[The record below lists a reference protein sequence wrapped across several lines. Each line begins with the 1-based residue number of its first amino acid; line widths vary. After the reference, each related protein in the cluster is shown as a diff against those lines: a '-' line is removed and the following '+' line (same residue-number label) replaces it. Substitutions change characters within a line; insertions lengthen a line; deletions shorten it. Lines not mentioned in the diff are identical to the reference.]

1 MAKKLSGRVN
11 NRIDADLDLGFEDM
25 DFDVDPFKDDRKPV
39 IKVRDGLI
47 SGAKSRV
54 TDEAFIRG
62 TLREL
67 LPKGYGDTLDMG
79 DKLKD
84 TISKLYQEGANEV
97 RPAIKDFKRVSSKL
111 VPQDSKLV
119 PERIKKLMKKWE
131 EESKNASGPGGL
143 DTAGQR
149 DSMIALQLGE
159 IFKEQSVQ
167 AAKKTGEEEAKS
179 RIQEALE
186 INRHKD
192 IFGLLNQ
199 SNISLSRISQYQTT
213 INLQYQKKSLELQHR
228 QLFALYDILGTVD
241 KTHALQ
247 ADALAKIAKNTALPD
262 WQKIEI
268 KELANQK
275 LFNKFTDTAGM
286 ALRGMMPGIDDYL
299 QMTARKLKD
308 RVIGGLRQNIQSFR
322 SAMTEAESAKE
333 QMGGMG
339 DMVDPYQM
347 GGDFAGSEATGLAG
361 KWLAKKVKGP
371 IAKAFPKLQQQGAY
385 LENFNENIVE
395 KLEKFKKNKKWDTEE
410 GVKAW
415 AMRNLQE
422 LLPNISIDT
431 AFDKI
436 SHKDLQAVHPFTRR
450 TDRSINEVIPG
461 FLARILQEM
470 QIIRT
475 GNPNIDLVD
484 YDQSKG
490 KFVSSTA
497 LMKEISKN
505 VFRPED
511 AKRTNS
517 ILDPVIAEI
526 DPEGKLSAKERQALK
541 QALFK
546 NKAEFKSLDA
556 NLTGTAKELTSGY
569 LSGMSSD
576 YEKQMILNRRMTSLF
591 KGAADPRAAIEK
603 YIEQGKHQE
612 LIEMGIISVVNGEY
626 KLNTDTMLKASLGD
640 DPFKVMQADKRPKG
654 SVRSK
659 SMGKMSSVSS
669 IIDSQ
674 GPSMDCCSHIE
685 DLVIKMDTV
694 INRLDTSIEHYQSI
708 EDVLKTGLSFEM
720 KRNSP
725 KESFDRE
732 IDNMATKGK
741 FRYNNFKTFVKKRKV
756 RFKEQYDN
764 ATADGVAEGLKKAV
778 SGATDKAG
786 SLLSKGGQQL
796 GILGNMGRDAFDK
809 ARSGVNQSGLK
820 DKAAG
825 AAQSIRS
832 FFSDLLSGKE
842 DIKGRFNRGLNTAE
856 DYITSLFSRGKDK
869 FNDVKD
875 KVRDA
880 WNEAYVTGDKEPRL
894 TRAKFLA
901 GKYVDAATGKVLDTL
916 ADIKGA
922 VRDIDTNTF
931 VLKLEEINNLYVK
944 DITGKVVSYYDFTRN
959 KIDPYL
965 NRFKNSAIG
974 STMMQLTQDA
984 WSSVKQAYKF
994 TKSMLFG
1001 GAKDVW
1007 VSGEKAPRLTAVK
1020 MQQGKYFDS
1029 ITGDPIY
1036 TPDDIKGEVKDDNG
1050 ETKITL
1056 DDLPNLVVWDI
1067 EQKRF
1072 GPIRKLLR
1080 GLGKIYKLA
1089 EWYYK
1094 KIGIPLTKFNFRMIG
1109 KAMKLGV
1116 NLAKMAIGTGPMSV
1130 KDVYVGNE
1138 KEPRLFAVKINNGE
1152 YINKVDD
1159 TVIYHHTEIKGAVM
1173 DKSGKTVL
1181 SEEDLPNLRVYD
1193 SLLKMFNPLKLVG
1206 KIAKGLGKLA
1216 KYTVRKG
1223 LQASRFA
1230 FKMIGKVTAATVG
1243 KAIRYLSKPEDVFVK
1258 GNPEPLLTAVKMKN
1272 GDYYTAEGN
1281 PIDLPS
1287 DINGPVW
1294 DNVEKVYAITKDHIL
1309 KGLVRFNGSPIK
1321 TNMIQGFLKGVK
1333 AVNKLFSRRVALN
1346 KAGMGAGK
1354 FSQIGKGEPDN
1365 ESKTVS
1371 LLQDIKNIFDN
1382 KFGNKKVA
1390 GDADGDGDRDGSVQ
1404 DIMAKR
1410 IEEKKNRKTTGAV
1423 GTKDKKEKGGIMGL
1437 LATALDTISGF
1448 LGGFTKLLKGGG
1460 VLGGLGKLLGLGG
1473 MATGAG
1479 GAIAGTLGAAGT
1491 AIAGVVSSPVV
1502 LGVLGAAVVGYGAYK
1517 GYKALRTWMS
1527 KPTTLET
1534 LRYVQYGFKK
1544 DDTSHFSKI
1553 VELEQYLMKH
1563 VKVGSEAAE
1572 IDDKK
1577 LDIKE
1582 IMSIFGFDST
1592 INKDK
1597 ARFGNWYIKRF
1608 KPVYL
1613 THVSA
1618 LNLIS
1623 GGVDLTKVNTLKKD
1637 EKAKYL
1643 EAVKFPSGPYT
1654 FASLPIP
1661 NSKDT
1666 ASNAADVAAA
1676 VEAAAKELA
1685 TKPGDGKDAKTTE
1698 AQAKKAAESSADPKG
1713 KMDYGKA
1720 AGSSLPN
1727 GSVSGAAGVSGVK
1740 GAGAPNAFDI
1750 VRFKTYGLTELDTSK
1765 IVSLTMLE
1773 IHVSKKVTYQGTKA
1787 TFDANPNEIL
1797 EKLTPYFGIS
1807 DLFGDRAVAWVKWF
1821 RDRFLPVYLN
1831 YCTLHM
1837 LNVNKPPK
1845 ADGVTILDANQQY
1858 DVAMGLS
1865 ATSGAWS
1872 VTDSPWLDYK
1882 LNTNPDTVKMNLQYL
1897 KDAAKEKTARDQA
1910 AKDAPK
1916 APNVPKTGSPGNINS
1931 RGAGFKDPRM
1941 IGSGSDVVMPAA
1953 IPTPTDAQ
1961 KSKEFSDSLT
1971 KGAEYFM
1978 PGKPVSNFTPAPST
1992 VPQGS
1997 LLDFIGQKES
2007 NGNYNILVG
2016 GRTEPNLTNMTIAE
2030 VIEFQ
2035 KGMRSRGHES
2045 TAVGKYQIIRKTLEG
2060 LVAAGYARMDE
2071 KFSPQTQD
2079 KLAVGL
2085 LKIRGLNKYLSGKMS
2100 PEQFADNLS
2109 KEWASLPYKTG
2120 ASYYAGVGSNKAGGS
2135 RDAFV
2140 NIVKAGNIGMGGTM
2154 TAVYTPTE
2162 STSSSSG
2169 MMNTSYSEAP
2179 KSVYNPVTRPA
2190 AKQQQAVAA
2199 SQEAQSAGSNPYSFT
2214 PSSVRTVDTATNAN
2228 KNTLTGVS
2236 LENTEKIL
2244 TQSLDVQTQ
2253 TLHVMKM
2260 IHERISNMNP
2270 AGGMKTDGATST
2282 SYEYPK
2288 APVPMRKGMRA

>member
-1 MAKKLSGRVN
+1 
-11 NRIDADLDLGFEDM
+11 
-25 DFDVDPFKDDRKPV
+25 
-39 IKVRDGLI
+39 
-47 SGAKSRV
+47 
-54 TDEAFIRG
+54 
-62 TLREL
+62 
-67 LPKGYGDTLDMG
+67 
-79 DKLKD
+79 
-84 TISKLYQEGANEV
+84 
-97 RPAIKDFKRVSSKL
+97 
-111 VPQDSKLV
+111 
-119 PERIKKLMKKWE
+119 
-131 EESKNASGPGGL
+131 
-143 DTAGQR
+143 
-149 DSMIALQLGE
+149 
-159 IFKEQSVQ
+159 
-167 AAKKTGEEEAKS
+167 
-179 RIQEALE
+179 
-186 INRHKD
+186 
-192 IFGLLNQ
+192 
-199 SNISLSRISQYQTT
+199 
-213 INLQYQKKSLELQHR
+213 
-228 QLFALYDILGTVD
+228 
-241 KTHALQ
+241 
-247 ADALAKIAKNTALPD
+247 
-262 WQKIEI
+262 
-268 KELANQK
+268 
-275 LFNKFTDTAGM
+275 
-286 ALRGMMPGIDDYL
+286 MMP
-299 QMTARKLKD
+299 
-308 RVIGGLRQNIQSFR
+308 SF
-322 SAMTEAESAKE
+322 
-333 QMGGMG
+333 
-339 DMVDPYQM
+339 
-347 GGDFAGSEATGLAG
+347 
-361 KWLAKKVKGP
+361 
-371 IAKAFPKLQQQGAY
+371 
-385 LENFNENIVE
+385 
-395 KLEKFKKNKKWDTEE
+395 
-410 GVKAW
+410 
-415 AMRNLQE
+415 
-422 LLPNISIDT
+422 SIDT
-431 AFDKI
+431 QFDKL

-475 GNPNIDLVD
+475 GNPNIDLID

-505 VFRPED
+505 VFRPKDSE
-511 AKRTNS
+511 RTNS

-526 DPEGKLSAKERQALK
+526 DPDGKLSAKERQALK

-556 NLTGTAKELTSGY
+556 GLEGTAKDLTSGY
-569 LSGMSSD
+569 LSSMSGDSQ
-576 YEKQMILNRRMTSLF
+576 KQMILNRRMTSLF

-612 LIEMGIISVVNGEY
+612 LLQLGIISKTEDGGF

-640 DPFKVMQADKRPKG
+640 DPFKAMQAGKRPKG
-654 SVRSK
+654 RVRSK
-659 SMGKMSSVSS
+659 SVGKMSSVSS

-674 GPSMDCCSHIE
+674 GPSMDCCSHME

-708 EDVLKTGLSFEM
+708 EDVLKTSLSFEM

-732 IDNMATKGK
+732 VDNVITKGK
-741 FRYNNFKTFVKKRKV
+741 FRYSNFKTYMKKRKT
-756 RFKEQYDN
+756 RLKEQYDN

-778 SGATDKAG
+778 TGATDKAG
-786 SLLSKGGQQL
+786 SILGKGGQHL
-796 GILGNMGRDAFDK
+796 GILGSMGQDAFNSAK
-809 ARSGVNQSGLK
+809 SSVNQSGMK

-832 FFSDLLSGKE
+832 FFSDLLSGKA
-842 DIKGRFNRGLNTAE
+842 DIRSNVNRGLNNAE
-856 DYITSLFSRGKDK
+856 DYITNLFSKGREK

-880 WNEAYVTGDKEPRL
+880 WNEAYVTGENEPRL

-901 GKYVDAATGKVLDTL
+901 GKYVDAATGKVLETL

-922 VRDIDTNTF
+922 VKDIDTDTI
-931 VLKLEEINNLYVK
+931 VLKMDEINNLYIK

-965 NRFKNSAIG
+965 NKFKNSAIG
-974 STMMQLTQDA
+974 STMMQITDET
-984 WSSVKQAYKF
+984 WKSVKQAYKF
-994 TKSMLFG
+994 TKSTLFG

-1007 VSGEKAPRLTAVK
+1007 VSGEKAPRMTAVK

-1029 ITGDPIY
+1029 ITGTPIY
-1036 TPDDIKGEVKDDNG
+1036 TPDDIKGEVKDENG

-1080 GLGKIYKLA
+1080 GLGSIYSGV

-1109 KAMKLGV
+1109 KAMRAGM
-1116 NLAKMAIGTGPMSV
+1116 NLAKLAIGTGPMSV

-1138 KEPRLFAVKINNGE
+1138 KEPRLYAVKINNGE
-1152 YINKVDD
+1152 YINKVDNS
-1159 TVIYHHTEIKGAVM
+1159 VIYHHTEIKGEVM
-1173 DKSGKTVL
+1173 DSSGKTVL
-1181 SEEDLPNLRVYD
+1181 TEEDLPNLRVYD
-1193 SLLKMFNPLKLVG
+1193 SLLKIFNPLKLVG
-1206 KIAKGLGKLA
+1206 KLVKGIGALG
-1216 KYTVRKG
+1216 KYTVKKG
-1223 LQASRFA
+1223 IQASGFA
-1230 FKMIGKVTAATVG
+1230 FKMIGKATAATVG
-1243 KAIRYLSKPEDVFVK
+1243 RAMRYLSKPEDVYVK
-1258 GNPEPLLTAVKMKN
+1258 GNPEPKLTADKMKN
-1272 GDYYTAEGN
+1272 GDYYTEDGKQIELA
-1281 PIDLPS
+1281 S
-1287 DINGPVW
+1287 DIVGPVW

-1333 AVNKLFSRRVALN
+1333 AVNKFFSRRVALN
-1346 KAGMGAGK
+1346 ATMGPGK
-1354 FSQIGKGEPDN
+1354 FTQVGKGESGDAESTN

-1371 LLQDIKNIFDN
+1371 LLQDIKDIFKD
-1382 KFGNKKVA
+1382 KFSNKKVA

-1423 GTKDKKEKGGIMGL
+1423 GTKEKKEKGGIMGL

-1502 LGVLGAAVVGYGAYK
+1502 LGVLGAAVVGYGAYR
-1517 GYKALRTWMS
+1517 GYKALRNWMG

-1534 LRYVQYGFKK
+1534 VRYVQYGFKK

-1563 VKVGSEAAE
+1563 VKMGSEAAE
-1572 IDDKK
+1572 IADKK

-1623 GGVDLTKVNTLKKD
+1623 GDVDLSKINKLKKD
-1637 EKAKYL
+1637 DKTKYL

-1654 FASLPIP
+1654 FGSLPIP
-1661 NSKDT
+1661 NSKDA

-1676 VEAAAKELA
+1676 VEVAAKELA

-1698 AQAKKAAESSADPKG
+1698 AQTKKAARGGIDSKG
-1713 KMDYGKA
+1713 KVDYGKA
-1720 AGSSLPN
+1720 AGANLPN

-1740 GAGAPNAFDI
+1740 GSNAPSAFDI
-1750 VRFKTYGLTELDTSK
+1750 IRFKTYGLTELDTSK
-1765 IVSLTMLE
+1765 LVSLTMLE
-1773 IHVSKKVTYQGTKA
+1773 IQVSKKVTYQDTKA
-1787 TFDANPNEIL
+1787 TFDGNPNEIL
-1797 EKLTPYFGIS
+1797 EKLTPYFGIG
-1807 DLFGDRAVAWVKWF
+1807 DLFGERAVAWVKWF

-1831 YCTLHM
+1831 YCTMHM
-1837 LNVNKPPK
+1837 LAVNKAPK

-1858 DVAMGLS
+1858 DVAMAVA
-1865 ATSGAWS
+1865 ATSKAWS
-1872 VTDSPWLDYK
+1872 ITDSPWLDYK

-1897 KDAAKEKTARDQA
+1897 KDAAKEKTAKDQA
-1910 AKDAPK
+1910 AKDTPK
-1916 APNVPKTGSPGNINS
+1916 APSVPKAGSPGNINS

-1941 IGSGSDVVMPAA
+1941 VGSNSDTVMPAA
-1953 IPTPTDAQ
+1953 VPTPTDAQ

-1978 PGKPVSNFTPAPST
+1978 PGKPVGNFTPAPST

-2085 LKIRGLNKYLSGKMS
+2085 LKIRGLNKYLSGKMP

-2135 RDAFV
+2135 REAFV

-2154 TAVYTPTE
+2154 TAAYTPSE
-2162 STSSSSG
+2162 STSSSGG

-2179 KSVYNPVTRPA
+2179 KSVYNPVSRPA

-2199 SQEAQSAGSNPYSFT
+2199 SQEAQNAGNNPYGFT
-2214 PSSVRTVDTATNAN
+2214 PSSVRTSDTATATNAS

-2236 LENTEKIL
+2236 MENTERIL
-2244 TQSLDVQTQ
+2244 TESLDIQTQ
-2253 TLHVMKM
+2253 TLNVMKM
-2260 IHERISNMNP
+2260 IHEKINAINP
-2270 AGGMKTDGATST
+2270 GGNINAGSKATT
-2282 SYEYPK
+2282 ASYEYPK
-2288 APVPMRKGMRA
+2288 SPVPMRKGMRA